1 MPSLMSLPTEVRMI
15 IWEAIL
21 PEEVIFQAL
30 REEEPSKLP
39 PNPVLSLLL
48 VCRQAKSEAETIPT
62 PLLVAVMNKRDFH
75 TWVDNTSI
83 GHRTLV
89 NIVQICGTTYFVD
102 GKQIGCDGLWL
113 ENRKG
118 YVEDYWRKVEL
129 VSFSGWEMTK
139 CQGTWFY
146 PDIATGSVK
155 FKVSEPE
162 E

>member
-48 VCRQAKSEAETIPT
+48 V
-62 PLLVAVMNKRDFH
+62 
-75 TWVDNTSI
+75 
-83 GHRTLV
+83 
-89 NIVQICGTTYFVD
+89 
-102 GKQIGCDGLWL
+102 
-113 ENRKG
+113 
-118 YVEDYWRKVEL
+118 
-129 VSFSGWEMTK
+129 FSGWEMTK
-139 CQGTWFY
+139 SQGTWFY